1 MAGRKKQI
9 TFTVD
14 IELIDKIEKI
24 SRTIG
29 MKKSHLVND
38 ILKDSLSAFEYLFQP
53 DKTMTMSGALQYLA
67 EKMKE
72 LEDEIKA
79 KNNKQ

>member
-1 MAGRKKQI
+1 MAKKKKACA
-9 TFTVD
+9 FTLD
-14 IELIDKIEKI
+14 IEVSEQVDKV
-24 SRTIG
+24 SRTLG
-29 MKKSHLVND
+29 MNKSHLVND
-38 ILKDSLSAFEYLFQP
+38 ILKDSLKAFQYLFEP
-53 DKTMTMSGALQYLA
+53 DKTMTMSGALQYIA

>member
-72 LEDEIKA
+72 LEDEVKA
-79 KNNKQ
+79 KNNK